1 MELTINGKKK
11 DAGDIH
17 ALEELMTG
25 LGYTGESKGVAVAV
39 NDTVIP
45 KSRWK
50 TTALNPGDS
59 IEIIHAVQGG

>member
-11 DAGDIH
+11 DAGDIDT
-17 ALEELMTG
+17 LDELMTG
-25 LGYTGESKGVAVAV
+25 LGYDTASKGMAVAV

-45 KSRWK
+45 RGRWK
-50 TTALNPGDS
+50 TTSLNAGDS